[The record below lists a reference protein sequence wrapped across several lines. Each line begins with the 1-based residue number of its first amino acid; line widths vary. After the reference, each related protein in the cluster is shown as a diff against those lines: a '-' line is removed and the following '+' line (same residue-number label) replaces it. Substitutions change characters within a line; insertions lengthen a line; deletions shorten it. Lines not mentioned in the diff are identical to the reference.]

1 MGEHLTFKGGASF
14 SKAYGIIDR
23 FSEDIDL
30 TIGRTAPQIGLINS
44 PLEVG
49 ISRNERDR
57 RTKALKAAGRDYN
70 NEAMPALEVAIARAL
85 AAGSPVTANGV
96 VFTIPP
102 VLHRTPLKRGQSGD
116 NTGYFSSFR
125 RQSDAQGSCFTN
137 SQATSCL
144 KISLNQRE
152 DRPDLLM

>member
-1 MGEHLTFKGGASF
+1 MGLLGFTLINEAQGLGEHLTFKGGTSL

-49 ISRNERDR
+49 ISRNESDR
-57 RTKALKAAGRDYN
+57 RTKALKAAGRIYN

-85 AAGSPVTANGV
+85 GAGSPVTARGV

-102 VLHRTPLKRGQSGD
+102 LLHRTPLDVRQAADKARGRS
-116 NTGYFSSFR
+116 
-125 RQSDAQGSCFTN
+125 
-137 SQATSCL
+137 
-144 KISLNQRE
+144 
-152 DRPDLLM
+152 